1 MYVSLSAAATG
12 VFLDIDEC
20 KIPEELTA
28 ADIVPRIRQK
38 LLDVGLRGP
47 PASIRIYGDLTGL
60 DFQSPDLKLNQFHA
74 GHVNIYIY
82 KICFT
87 F

>member
-74 GHVNIYIY
+74 GHVNIY